1 MRITFELESDD
12 IEYFQKAF
20 ERFRRL
26 AIEAEE
32 VDIID
37 AAKQAL
43 DSLCSTTIPKYVRK
57 RLVHVQRLIV
67 LLEDADWS
75 LSAPERTD
83 ALAALAY
90 FGDPDDLIPDSIEVI
105 GLIDDAIMLELLAR
119 RMRHVLQA
127 YQKFSAYRDS
137 LVDSAVAD
145 NPRVSRARKLAA
157 RRAELMVELQS
168 RRERVDSKFQEGV

>member
-1 MRITFELESDD
+1 MRITFELESED
-12 IEYFQKAF
+12 IEYFQNAF

-26 AIEAEE
+26 AAEVDE
-32 VDIID
+32 IDIID
-37 AAKQAL
+37 AAKQTL
-43 DSLCSTTIPKYVRK
+43 DSLCIARIPNYVRK
-57 RLVHVQRLIV
+57 RLVHVQRLIL

-90 FGDPDDLIPDSIEVI
+90 FGDPDDLIPDNIEII

-127 YQKFSAYRDS
+127 YQTFCAFRES
-137 LVDSAVAD
+137 LGHTSQSDDWHV
-145 NPRVSRARKLAA
+145 PRAKALAL

-168 RRERVDSKFQEGV
+168 RRERVGSRIQEVG